1 MRRIFFPLSKT
12 AEPGPKKP
20 HTFKMITP
28 LPYRVRFFCA
38 IQTSPIKCATA
49 GVRFLRRFFYRAGTL
64 FLNSAGRVRFFCAIQ
79 TVNTTPP
86 ALPLQP
92 PYPRRFLP
100 ATLSAPPCP
109 HLAIKKPPG
118 QTPKRFIKIH
128 VRLRLFAA
136 GSGTV
141 GKTGADT
148 KIRISVALV
157 F

>member
-38 IQTSPIKCATA
+38 RFTCA
-49 GVRFLRRFFYRAGTL
+49 
-64 FLNSAGRVRFFCAIQ
+64 
-79 TVNTTPP
+79 
-86 ALPLQP
+86 
-92 PYPRRFLP
+92 RFLP
-100 ATLSAPPCP
+100 ATLSTPQLLSAPPCP

-128 VRLRLFAA
+128 VCLRLFAA

-157 F
+157 FWFHMARAAINRHHQRIGFPAQTLHIYIGAVPG